1 MPHLT
6 IIDGLLSLSL
16 IKREIKMKK
25 ILTILLLLVTLSIA
39 ATAQTGW
46 KWPEQNRPEAEEKNV
61 LYTDAVKMGDFK
73 GAIPPLSWLIKVAPD
88 LNKSLYQNGAK
99 IYDNLAKVEK
109 DPAQKKVYIDSLMW
123 MYDMRMKYFDDSVN
137 VMNRKIFKA
146 YRYHIKDYDK
156 AELLLEMFDVTYNI
170 SGSKVMD
177 QNLLAYMN
185 VIKVNKLVKKNLND
199 EEILRRYE
207 NISVVIEGKVKT
219 IEAKGGSINKLM
231 IQKNAIDKILTEIV
245 TIDCDFVHDTM
256 GPKFEANPDDIKLVK
271 RMFSFMLTGKCTAS
285 DLFLEVSKQ
294 LYKLEPD
301 FGVAK
306 LIGTKCLAAG
316 DYSCAGQYY
325 NEALQHTEDGTK
337 KAEIYIQMGKMEVKK
352 NNKSAARSN
361 FRKAIS
367 ADAANKEPWIL
378 IGDLYYHSFEQCKKR
393 EDMVQDR
400 LVFILA
406 YEMYKRGGKAAK
418 MHNAKSQFPS
428 KEEIFTTN
436 RETGQSMSIRCWI
449 NETVRLQSRD

>member
-1 MPHLT
+1 
-6 IIDGLLSLSL
+6 
-16 IKREIKMKK
+16 MKN
-25 ILTILLLLVTLSIA
+25 ILTILSLLVTLSI
-39 ATAQTGW
+39 TAVAQPGW
-46 KWPEQNRPEAEEKNV
+46 NWPEDKAAAEEKNV
-61 LYTDAVKMGDFK
+61 LYADAVKMGDFR
-73 GAIPPLSWLIKVAPD
+73 GALPPLSWLIRVAPD

-109 DPAQKKVYIDSLMW
+109 DPAQKDIYLDSLMW
-123 MYDMRMKYFDDSVN
+123 MYDMRMKYFGDSIN

-146 YRYHIKDYDK
+146 YRYYIKNYDK
-156 AELLLEMFDVTYNI
+156 SEWLLELYDKTYKI

-185 VIKVNKLVKKNLND
+185 VIKVNKLAKKNLSD
-199 EEILRRYE
+199 EQVLERYE
-207 NISVVIEGKVKT
+207 NISEVVDGKVKA
-219 IEAKGGSINKLM
+219 IEAKGGSVDKLM
-231 IQKNAIDKILTEIV
+231 VQKNAIDKILTEIV

-256 GPKFEANPDDIKLVK
+256 GPKFVANPDDIKLVK

-285 DLFLEVSKQ
+285 DLFLDVSKQ
-294 LYKLEPD
+294 LFKLEPD

-316 DYSCAGQYY
+316 DYGCAGQYY
-325 NEALQHTEDGTK
+325 TEALQYTEDGTK

-352 NNKSAARSN
+352 NNKSAARSH

-367 ADAANKEPWIL
+367 ADAANKEPWVL
-378 IGDLYYHSFEQCKKR
+378 IGDLYYHSFEQCKKMA
-393 EDMVQDR
+393 DMVQDR

-406 YEMYKRGGKAAK
+406 YEMYKRGGKSSK

-428 KEEIFTTN
+428 KEEIFTN
-436 RETGQSMSIRCWI
+436 NYETGTSMPVGCWI
-449 NETVRLQSRD
+449 KESVKLQSRD

>member
-1 MPHLT
+1 
-6 IIDGLLSLSL
+6 
-16 IKREIKMKK
+16 MKK
-25 ILTILLLLVTLSIA
+25 ILTILSLLVTLSIA
-39 ATAQTGW
+39 ATAQPGW
-46 KWPEQNRPEAEEKNV
+46 KWPEQNKPKAEEKNV
-61 LYTDAVKMGDFK
+61 LYADAVKMGDFK
-73 GAIPPLSWLIKVAPD
+73 GAIPPLSWLIREAPD

-109 DPAQKKVYIDSLMW
+109 DPAQKNVYLDSLMW

-146 YRYHIKDYDK
+146 YKYNIKNYDK
-156 AELLLEMFDVTYNI
+156 SEWLLEMFDVTYKI
-170 SGSKVMD
+170 SGGKVMD

-185 VIKVNKLVKKNLND
+185 VIKVNKLTKKNLSD
-199 EEILRRYE
+199 EEVLARYE
-207 NISVVIEGKVKT
+207 NISAVIEGKVKV
-219 IEAKGGSINKLM
+219 IEVKGGSIDKLM
-231 IQKNAIDKILTEIV
+231 VQKNAIDKILTEIV

-256 GPKFEANPDDIKLVK
+256 GPKFTANPDDIKLVK

-285 DLFLEVSKQ
+285 DLFLDVSKQ

-316 DYSCAGQYY
+316 DYSCASQYY

-337 KAEIYIQMGKMEVKK
+337 KAEIYLQMGKMEVRKK
-352 NNKSAARSN
+352 NKSAARAN

-367 ADAANKEPWIL
+367 ADAANKEPWTL
-378 IGDLYYHSFEQCKKR
+378 IGDLYYHSFEQCKKM

-406 YEMYKRGGKAAK
+406 YDMYRRGGNSSK

-428 KEEIFTTN
+428 KEEIFTN
-436 RETGQSMSIRCWI
+436 NYETGQSMTVSCWI
-449 NETVRLQSRD
+449 KESVQLQSRD

>member
-6 IIDGLLSLSL
+6 IIDGLLNLSL

-25 ILTILLLLVTLSIA
+25 ILTILSLLVTLSIA
-39 ATAQTGW
+39 ATAQPGW
-46 KWPEQNRPEAEEKNV
+46 NWPEQNKPEAEEKNV
-61 LYTDAVKMGDFK
+61 LYADAVKMGDFK
-73 GAIPPLSWLIKVAPD
+73 GAIPPLSWLIMVAPD

-109 DPAQKKVYIDSLMW
+109 DPAQKIVYLDSLMW
-123 MYDMRMKYFDDSVN
+123 MYDMRMKYFGDSVN

-146 YRYHIKDYDK
+146 YKYHIKNYDQS
-156 AELLLEMFDVTYNI
+156 EWLLEMFDVTYKI

-185 VIKVNKLVKKNLND
+185 VIKVNKLVKKNLSD
-199 EEILRRYE
+199 EEVLARYE
-207 NISVVIEGKVKT
+207 NISEVIEGKVNV
-219 IEAKGGSINKLM
+219 IEAKGGSVAKLM
-231 IQKNAIDKILTEIV
+231 VQKNAIDKILTEIV

-256 GPKFEANPDDIKLVK
+256 GPKFKANPDDIKLVK

-285 DLFLEVSKQ
+285 DLFLDVSKQ

-316 DYSCAGQYY
+316 DYSCASQYY
-325 NEALQHTEDGTK
+325 NEAIQHTEDGTK

-352 NNKSAARSN
+352 KNKSAARAN

-367 ADAANKEPWIL
+367 ADAANKEPWTL
-378 IGDLYYHSFEQCKKR
+378 IGDLYYHSFEQCKKM
-393 EDMVQDR
+393 ENMVKDR

-406 YEMYKRGGKAAK
+406 YDMYRRGGNSSK

-428 KEEIFTTN
+428 KEEIFN
-436 RETGQSMSIRCWI
+436 QDYVVGQSMTINCWI
-449 NETVRLQSRD
+449 KESVQLQTRD

>member
-1 MPHLT
+1 
-6 IIDGLLSLSL
+6 
-16 IKREIKMKK
+16 MKK
-25 ILTILLLLVTLSIA
+25 ILAFLSLMVSLSI
-39 ATAQTGW
+39 TIVAQPGW
-46 KWPEQNRPEAEEKNV
+46 NWPEQDKPQAEEKNV

-73 GAIPPLSWLIKVAPD
+73 GAIPALLYLMNVAPD
-88 LNKSLYQNGAK
+88 LNKSLYQNGSK

-109 DPAQKKVYIDSLMW
+109 DEAQKEVYLDSLML
-123 MYDMRMKYFDDSVN
+123 MYDLRMKYFGDSVN
-137 VMNRKIFKA
+137 VMNRKVFKA
-146 YRYHIKDYDK
+146 YKYNIKNYDK
-156 AELLLEMFDVTYNI
+156 SVWLLEMFDITYDI

-185 VIKVNKLVKKNLND
+185 VIKVNKLVNKNLTD
-199 EEILRRYE
+199 EQVLERYE
-207 NISVVIEGKVKT
+207 VISEVIDGKVKAL
-219 IEAKGGSINKLM
+219 EAKGGSTEKLM
-231 IQKNAIDKILTEIV
+231 KQKNAIDKILTEIV

-271 RMFSFMLTGKCTAS
+271 RMFSFMLTGKCTSS

-294 LYKLEPD
+294 LFKLEPD

-316 DYSCAGQYY
+316 EYSCANQYY
-325 NEALQHTEDGTK
+325 NEALAHTDDGTK
-337 KAEIYIQMGKMEVKK
+337 KAEIYLQMGKMEVKRK
-352 NNKSAARSN
+352 NKAAARVN

-367 ADAANKEPWIL
+367 ADAANKEPWTL
-378 IGDLYYHSFEQCKKR
+378 LGDLYYHSYEQCKKM

-406 YEMYKRGGKAAK
+406 YDMYRRGGSSSK

-428 KEEIFTTN
+428 KEEIFTN
-436 RETGQSMSIRCWI
+436 NYEVGQSMSISCWI
-449 NETVRLQSRD
+449 KESVKLESRD